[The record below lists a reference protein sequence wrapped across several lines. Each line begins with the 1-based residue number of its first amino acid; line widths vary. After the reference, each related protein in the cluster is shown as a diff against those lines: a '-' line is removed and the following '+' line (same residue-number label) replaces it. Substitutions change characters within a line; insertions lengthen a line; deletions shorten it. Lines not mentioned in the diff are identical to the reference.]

1 MFKRVKEDAKLLAAN
16 DKFMKCFNRL
26 IVPIVFLA
34 NLAVFVFVVYILIK
48 QPGIYYR
55 FWETLFA
62 IMLLMLTINIFLEM
76 IQVEVDENN
85 LKSGKND
92 DDE

>member
-1 MFKRVKEDAKLLAAN
+1 MFKKVKEDAKLLAAN
-16 DKFMKCFNRL
+16 DKFMKYFNCL

-34 NLAVFVFVVYILIK
+34 NLTVFVSVVYILIK

-76 IQVEVDENN
+76 IQIEVDESN
-85 LKSGKND
+85 LKGG
-92 DDE
+92 E